1 MSCHVFLSCMHVN
14 LLLGNP
20 VTKIW
25 TRAHPGSRAVWGNIC
40 VSKDYFFVYYFSP
53 PAQIS
58 QLSRTKPQTHADQ
71 QCHLTS
77 VERRRRLTRGLC
89 LDCCQVIRTCNKDM
103 SNSSSTT
110 CGECGFYL
118 FSQYKASNHYCA
130 DYYSSSLCFSLCPPL
145 LWVSRQLNLR
155 RFM

>member
-1 MSCHVFLSCMHVN
+1 MSCFFVLHACQPIVGQSRNQNMNQGSSRIQGCMGEHLCVKRLFFLSTIFLRQPKYPSSPEPNPCRSTMPSHFGWTSTPADSGIMLR
-14 LLLGNP
+14 LLP
-20 VTKIW
+20 
-25 TRAHPGSRAVWGNIC
+25 R
-40 VSKDYFFVYYFSP
+40 
-53 PAQIS
+53 
-58 QLSRTKPQTHADQ
+58 
-71 QCHLTS
+71 
-77 VERRRRLTRGLC
+77 
-89 LDCCQVIRTCNKDM
+89 RTCNKDM

-110 CGECGFYL
+110 RGECGFYL

>member
-14 LLLGNP
+14 LLLGNS

-25 TRAHPGSRAVWGNIC
+25 TRAHPGSRAVWRNIC
-40 VSKDYFFVYYFSP
+40 VSKDSLFFSASP
-53 PAQIS
+53 NIPALQN
-58 QLSRTKPQTHADQ
+58 QTPNPCRSTMPSHFGWTSTPADSGIM
-71 QCHLTS
+71 L
-77 VERRRRLTRGLC
+77 RLLPR
-89 LDCCQVIRTCNKDM
+89 RTCNKDM

-110 CGECGFYL
+110 HGECGFYL
-118 FSQYKASNHYCA
+118 FSQYKTSNHYCA